1 MRDMSRSGGLIL
13 FGLMLALSAAGQS
26 DQVQSATTDQKRVE
40 EKKPEPGA
48 AREVGNGAGTIGTG
62 VAKGTGN
69 LAKGAAKGAVDLVTL
84 HPVQAGASVGK
95 GAAVAGK
102 DVTVGTVK
110 GTGKIA
116 KGVGKAFKKL
126 F

>member
-1 MRDMSRSGGLIL
+1 MFRSGALIV
-13 FGLMLALSAAGQS
+13 FGLMLALSASGQS
-26 DQVQSATTDQKRVE
+26 GQAQSITTDQKRVGE
-40 EKKPEPGA
+40 QKPEPGA
-48 AREVGNGAGTIGTG
+48 GREIGSGAGAIGTG

-69 LAKGAAKGAVDLVTL
+69 LAKGTAKGALHLVTL
-84 HPVQAGASVGK
+84 HPLEAGASVGK

-116 KGVGKAFKKL
+116 KGVSKAFKKL

>member
-1 MRDMSRSGGLIL
+1 MRDGFRFGTLIL
-13 FGLMLALSAAGQS
+13 FGVTLALSTSSQAQNP
-26 DQVQSATTDQKRVE
+26 TTDQKRVE

-48 AREVGNGAGTIGTG
+48 AREIGGGTGAIGAG
-62 VAKGTGN
+62 VAKGTGK
-69 LAKGAAKGAVDLVTL
+69 LAKGTAKGAVELVTL
-84 HPVQAGASVGK
+84 HPVEAGASVGK

-102 DVTVGTVK
+102 DVTVGTVR

-116 KGVGKAFKKL
+116 KGVGKVFKKL